1 MSDATELAAIRSST
15 SLAAQ
20 VIHQCRVLGI
30 LRDNPEDAARL
41 LLDPIA
47 LQQALDARYGRHFQ
61 RCKAEVHAEQT
72 DPE

>member
-61 RCKAEVHAEQT
+61 RSKAEVQGEQS